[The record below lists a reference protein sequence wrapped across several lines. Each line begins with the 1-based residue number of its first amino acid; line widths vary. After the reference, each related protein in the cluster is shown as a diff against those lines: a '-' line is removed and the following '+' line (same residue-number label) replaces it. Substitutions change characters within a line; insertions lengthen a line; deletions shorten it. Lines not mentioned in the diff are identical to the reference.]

1 MVPMNEN
8 KSYIPYQEIINHLE
22 VEQGDELVI
31 ASDITRLALISRKH
45 QGSFDIREFIKSF
58 QEKVGKEGTLLV
70 PAYNHHL
77 RPGESWDIKN
87 TKPVTGVMAIS
98 VMNNMGFVRTKNPLH
113 SFMVWGKH
121 AGFYSGL
128 ENKSSFG
135 ADSPFAHFA
144 PHQSKMLCI
153 STSVAEALTYV
164 HFYEELAKVKYRK
177 YKTFPIKYT
186 DENGMSQLRDFY
198 LFTKKKGWVSD
209 FKHLEDE
216 FSDSGLIRDDVSNGL
231 KFQLLSLKAVVPVIR
246 KEILEERARHISFFK
261 PGLYARETLKTYLYK
276 LKLFTTPTD
285 RIRHADNIH

>member
-1 MVPMNEN
+1 MSEN
-8 KSYIPYQEIINHLE
+8 KSYIPYQEIINYPE
-22 VEQGDELVI
+22 VEQGDKLVI

-45 QGSFDIREFIKSF
+45 QGAFDIREFIKSF
-58 QEKVGKEGTLLV
+58 QEKVGKEGTLLI

-87 TKPVTGVMAIS
+87 TKPVTGVLAIS

-135 ADSPFAHFA
+135 NDSPFAHFA
-144 PHQSKMLCI
+144 PHQAKMLCI
-153 STSVAEALTYV
+153 GTSMADALTYV

-177 YKTFPIKYT
+177 YKTFPIKYK
-186 DENGMSQLRDFY
+186 DENGVMQLKDFY
-198 LFTKKKGWVSD
+198 LFAKKMGWVSD
-209 FKHLEDE
+209 FEYLEKKFRE
-216 FSDSGLIRDDVSNGL
+216 NKLIRDYNLNGL
-231 KFQLLSLKAVVPVIR
+231 GVQLLSLKAAVPVIR
-246 KEILEERARHISFFK
+246 KEILEEHARHISFFK
-261 PGLYARETLKTYLYK
+261 PGLYAREVLKTYLYR
-276 LKLFTTPTD
+276 LKLFTTSTD